1 MVMAVLRVLE
11 GALYGA
17 AGGLSRVLVGADPEG
32 DDEPLTTAV
41 AAGEARATTRAWPRL
56 TPPPGRPTAA

>member
-17 AGGLSRVLVGADPEG
+17 AEGLCRLMPGADHLS
-32 DDEPLTTAV
+32 DEDCLASPLGP
-41 AAGEARATTRAWPRL
+41 GEARATTRAWPRL
-56 TPPPGRPTAA
+56 TPSPGRPTAA